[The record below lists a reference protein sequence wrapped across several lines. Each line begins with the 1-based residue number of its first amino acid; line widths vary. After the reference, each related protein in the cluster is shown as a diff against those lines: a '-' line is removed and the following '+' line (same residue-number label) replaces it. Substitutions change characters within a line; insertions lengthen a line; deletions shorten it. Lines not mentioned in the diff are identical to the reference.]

1 MDWKWTDH
9 IEMQLLER
17 KISKESVETAINNPD
32 QVIDGKR
39 KRKIYQKLV
48 GDKLLRVIAEDDN
61 LITAYLTDKIK
72 KYMGGV

>member
-61 LITAYLTDKIK
+61 LITAYLIDKIK

>member
-39 KRKIYQKLV
+39 KRKPHYRISY
-48 GDKLLRVIAEDDN
+48 R
-61 LITAYLTDKIK
+61 
-72 KYMGGV
+72 